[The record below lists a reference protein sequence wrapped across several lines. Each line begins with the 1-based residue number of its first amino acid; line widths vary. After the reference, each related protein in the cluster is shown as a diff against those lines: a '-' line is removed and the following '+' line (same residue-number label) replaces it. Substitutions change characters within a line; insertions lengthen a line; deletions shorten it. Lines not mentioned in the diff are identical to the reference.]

1 MGEIYLARVQG
12 TAGFEKT
19 VIIKTIL
26 PHLADEDEFVERFL
40 DEGRTLVNL
49 SHGNIVPVFDMDEV
63 DGEYFIAMDYVPGR
77 DLKDVLKRRDE
88 PLPPDLAAYIISQVC
103 DGLAYAH
110 RQTDEQGD
118 SLGIVHRDVS
128 PSNVLVSTDG
138 EVKLID
144 FGIARAAVRSSETVT
159 GRIQGKCCY
168 MSPEQATGKS
178 VDHRSDIFSA
188 GVVLYELLTA
198 ERPFEGE
205 SDLRSLEL
213 VRQCEF
219 EPPSHLGG
227 EVPAALDRIV
237 EKALARQPEDR
248 YSSADDMQSDLM
260 QFLVAEEAALTSKD
274 VAAFLEATFPE
285 GPERDPMRDDEIPDD
300 MDLDDALEFE
310 LERLEGDRAPASP
323 ASTATA
329 EALETPGSRPQREG
343 GSSPELR
350 DRRRL
355 GLIVGLVLLTLLIGG
370 GVFTMWSGAWLTEP
384 SAQKE
389 ATPPASA
396 ERVFEVTTRPRGADL
411 YVNQEPIGAAPG
423 RVEVAPGETKFV
435 EARKEGCQPGQ
446 MPVFHGRDSG
456 SLQIRL
462 ECPVAE
468 AGPDGGSTPDAARPE
483 PAPAASPPARVDLR
497 IETEPEGARI
507 SVDGDPWGTTP
518 LKRTLPRD
526 RSIELKITKDG
537 FRPETFELIPGR
549 VGGGVIRRRLKPTQ
563 KGCLDFF
570 AVHPQYNEIA
580 IDGDWLPG
588 RRQRLKGYELPV
600 GTHRVRVRNPNAGK
614 DETFEVE
621 IKPGPECTSKTVW
634 DPDDG

>member
-77 DLKDVLKRRDE
+77 DLKDVLERRDE

-128 PSNVLVSTDG
+128 PSNVLLSTDG

-198 ERPFEGE
+198 ERPFEGQ

-248 YSSADDMQSDLM
+248 YSTADDMQSDLI

-285 GPERDPMRDDEIPDD
+285 GPKRDPMRDDEIPDD
-300 MDLDDALEFE
+300 LDLDDALEFE
-310 LERLEGDRAPASP
+310 LERLEGNRDPATP

-329 EALETPGSRPQREG
+329 EALEAPGSRPQREG

-355 GLIVGLVLLTLLIGG
+355 GLIVGLALLTLLIGG

-396 ERVFEVTTRPRGADL
+396 QRVFDVTTRPRGADL

-468 AGPDGGSTPDAARPE
+468 AGPDGGPTADASRPA

-526 RSIELKITKDG
+526 RSIELKITKEG
-537 FRPETFELIPGR
+537 FRPETFELTPGR

-621 IKPGPECTSKTVW
+621 ITPGPECTSKTVW